1 MIELSRSYKFQ
12 VLSLDIEDDGDI
24 IEYLDDLKE
33 RRLAS
38 SFIKQAIRNE
48 MRGKTVSE
56 EG

>member
-1 MIELSRSYKFQ
+1 MSRSYKFQ

-24 IEYLDDLKE
+24 IEFLDDLKE